1 MSCMHLPANHIAAMM
16 GSVQAHTPYE
26 TLTTSSLATLTE
38 SAKELAEANANAF
51 NDRYHHRIAE
61 GGIDE
66 AKPGLVTADMIE
78 KWALNP
84 LSIADTNRAI
94 QCYQYQCSDWRDW
107 VSSKQE
113 RLTLYMQRILLD
125 ASAGESDVWV
135 VSDEPK
141 GQVVNILSL

>member
-1 MSCMHLPANHIAAMM
+1 MNLPANHIAAMM

-26 TLTTSSLATLTE
+26 PLTAYGLSTLTE

-51 NDRYHHRIAE
+51 NDRYHRGIEEGRI
-61 GGIDE
+61 DK
-66 AKPGLVTADMIE
+66 AKPAFVTAAMIE

-94 QCYQYQCSDWRDW
+94 QCYQYQCSDWSDW
-107 VSSKQE
+107 TSSKQE

-125 ASAGESDVWV
+125 ASVSESDVWV
-135 VSDEPK
+135 VSDEPE
-141 GQVVNILSL
+141 GQVVNILNL